1 MTKEDISE
9 EMKKTNGIGI
19 LVQWK
24 WEYISQR

>member
-1 MTKEDISE
+1 MTKEDISV
-9 EMKKTNGIGI
+9 EMKKTNGISI